1 LALNSNWIVDEPS
14 RKEKDVME
22 NFLEDW
28 NTIFKYTRKQA
39 LEDGVLVDISE
50 LAKEAGIKFPV
61 AVTQGVFNVLNETSS
76 PGQDLKG
83 RAWDL
88 LMVFRMTAKSSKSD
102 EIHFAPLFVR
112 QGGGI
117 AKPVRMWAKCGPG
130 DEMEPCITLM
140 LEGED

>member
-1 LALNSNWIVDEPS
+1 MDDIFGEA
-14 RKEKDVME
+14 DV
-22 NFLEDW
+22 
-28 NTIFKYTRKQA
+28 IFKYTRKQA

-61 AVTQGVFNVLNETSS
+61 AVTQGVFSVLNETSS

-88 LMVFRMTAKSSKSD
+88 LMVFRMTAKSSKGD
-102 EIHFAPLFVR
+102 EIHFAPLFVMP
-112 QGGGI
+112 GNPM

-130 DEMEPCITLM
+130 DEMEPCVTIM